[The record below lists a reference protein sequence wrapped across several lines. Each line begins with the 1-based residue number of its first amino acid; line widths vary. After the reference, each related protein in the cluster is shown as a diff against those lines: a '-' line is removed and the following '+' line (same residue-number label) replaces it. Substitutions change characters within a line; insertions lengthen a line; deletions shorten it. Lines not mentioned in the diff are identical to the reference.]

1 MVTDTKIEEMTT
13 CLQNTPLSSFEVING
28 ELRKL
33 MTTLFL
39 NNRPKQPIDLVL
51 EQTINYNK
59 SYYVLKLMPSSYKKS
74 SKRLIYS

>member
-51 EQTINYNK
+51 
-59 SYYVLKLMPSSYKKS
+59 MPSSYKKS